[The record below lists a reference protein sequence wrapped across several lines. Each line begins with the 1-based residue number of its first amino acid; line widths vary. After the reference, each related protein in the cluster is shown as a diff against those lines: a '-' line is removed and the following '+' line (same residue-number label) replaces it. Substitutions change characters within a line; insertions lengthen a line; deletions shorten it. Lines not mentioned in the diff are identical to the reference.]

1 MSDSAQ
7 RRREES
13 TANMRAEEIMSEL
26 DRETDREILDIL
38 VTNAPLRVMDI
49 AKIADR
55 HPVTV
60 DQTCARLNEQG
71 HISPLGRGLYDV
83 TDNGIRHL
91 ENTDGT

>member
-1 MSDSAQ
+1 MNDPAQ
-7 RRREES
+7 RRREKS

-55 HPVTV
+55 HPITV
-60 DQTCARLNEQG
+60 DQTCARLHEQG
-71 HISPLGRGLYDV
+71 YISPLGQGRYDV
-83 TDNGIRHL
+83 TDDGIRHL
-91 ENTDGT
+91 EDTDGT

>member
-1 MSDSAQ
+1 MSDPAQ
-7 RRREES
+7 RRREKS

-26 DRETDREILDIL
+26 NRETDREILDIL

-55 HPVTV
+55 HPITV
-60 DQTCARLNEQG
+60 DQTCARLHEQG

-83 TDNGIRHL
+83 TDDGIRHL
-91 ENTDGT
+91 ENIDGT